1 METIG
6 QRIKQKRL
14 DNQISLKELSIKAGI
29 PLSTLREWESGRQIK
44 GEPYE
49 KIARALDVSLIEL
62 LTGQKPKH
70 RELLI
75 KVHEIETACKS
86 IKNYLGSYES

>member
-6 QRIKQKRL
+6 QRIKNRRL
-14 DNQISLKELSIKAGI
+14 ECEISLKELSDKASI
-29 PLSTLREWESGRQIK
+29 PLSTLREWEAGRQIK

-49 KIARALDVSLIEL
+49 KIARALEMSLVEL
-62 LTGQKPKH
+62 LTGHKPKH

-75 KVHEIETACKS
+75 KIHQIEVSCRE
-86 IKNYLGSYES
+86 IKNNLMLYEL

>member
-6 QRIKQKRL
+6 QRIKSIRL
-14 DNQISLKELSIKAGI
+14 ENQISLKELSVKAAI

-49 KIARALDVSLIEL
+49 KIARALEISLIEL

-75 KVHEIETACKS
+75 KIHEIEMACKTL
-86 IKNYLGSYES
+86 KNNLRSYES